1 MQIDT
6 DIIIKSFSD
15 FYTPAIFRDMND
27 RTERALAEIITD
39 VFGGGYPFPER
50 LARSY
55 KIISRYLDRRWAA
68 PLWRWLFYC
77 GVQNMKTT
85 ARDYDTG

>member
-1 MQIDT
+1 MLIDIDT
-6 DIIIKSFSD
+6 VIKYFSA
-15 FYTPAIFRDMND
+15 FYGEKEFRDMSD
-27 RTERALAEIITD
+27 REGDALAEIITH

-50 LARSY
+50 LAQSY
-55 KIISRYLDRRWAA
+55 KIISRFLDRRGAA